1 MEQYYL
7 FQTLIKILKFYIELF
22 HIYLMLLSNLLVW
35 QNEKFYEFKVIE
47 TIFIILS
54 FVIINSIILCSVS
67 MYNINTF
74 SLNYEINEESFIG
87 IIITQCILIKQIE
100 EGESFTKVY
109 IFKDNF
115 EYYSNMELV
124 KIMEIKVKESIT
136 FYNHNLRSKNELKHN
151 NFPFKDFYLLSTIN
165 HKPFRKR
172 KRSKLEI
179 SAEII
184 EYLQSDFLDLNEI
197 AFYTELNYKTAKKYI
212 EFLLMNELID
222 SIVIKGKIYYKA
234 SSKGIQFIKYF
245 KEINKLF
252 NYKNN

>member
-1 MEQYYL
+1 
-7 FQTLIKILKFYIELF
+7 
-22 HIYLMLLSNLLVW
+22 
-35 QNEKFYEFKVIE
+35 
-47 TIFIILS
+47 
-54 FVIINSIILCSVS
+54 
-67 MYNINTF
+67 MYNLNTL
-74 SLNYEINEESFIG
+74 SLNYEIDEESFTG
-87 IIITQCILIKQIE
+87 IIITQCILIKQMKE
-100 EGESFTKVY
+100 DESFTKVC
-109 IFKDNF
+109 IFKDGF
-115 EYYSNMELV
+115 AYYSNIELI
-124 KIMEIKVKESIT
+124 KIMEIKVEESIA
-136 FYNHNLRSKNELKHN
+136 FHNYKLRSKNELKHN
-151 NFPFKDFYLLSTIN
+151 NFPFKDFYWLSTIN
-165 HKPFRKR
+165 HKSFRKR

-197 AFYTELNYKTAKKYI
+197 AFYSGLNYKTAKKYI